1 MAHLK
6 IMRNSM
12 DAPPSF
18 DHWVKQLRTERALMR
33 ELLPEPAAG
42 AEDDARPNASA
53 VPARGARLP
62 VPVTPLVGRAADVAA
77 ICRRLLD
84 PACRLLTLVG
94 PGGMGKTRLAM
105 EVAARLRGRFADGA
119 GFAALA
125 PIMAAEHVAAAIAA
139 ALDCPLPAG
148 LAPEAA
154 LLAWLRER
162 ELLLVVDNLEHLLD
176 TTPLL
181 GAIMR
186 EAPGVRLLATS
197 RERLRLGGEWVVEVG
212 GLAIPA
218 DETLATVARY
228 DAVQLFVD
236 RARQIAGDFALTPAN
251 RAAVA
256 RICRLLDG
264 MPLGIELAAAW
275 APALTP
281 EEIAAELERG
291 LDFLSLSQRDADS
304 RHRSMRAAID
314 GSWSLLTAAE
324 QQVMARLSVFRG
336 PCDREATVQ
345 VAVAGLPA
353 LTALIDKSLVRRE
366 AAGGATR
373 YVLHE
378 LVRQY
383 AAERLAA
390 DPAEQQAAEARH
402 AAYYAGL
409 LQRSIATGTG
419 GSSPEA
425 WANLFGNIDNLRA
438 AWTRAAAAGDTAT
451 VMGMARG
458 LMLLYDLRGWRL
470 DGAALFER
478 AAEALRGAGRR
489 ADAAR
494 GVALGFQG
502 YFMML
507 QQPAAARRLLEEGVA
522 LLEAAGEAAARAHF
536 LLHLGTVELSAARF
550 AAARER
556 YSMAAELAGRD
567 DHFTLLW
574 ATYLQGAA
582 EVYTGD
588 LRAAERN
595 IGACLEAWRSQGFG
609 RGVATALEGLAE
621 IARFDGRVA
630 AAEALIQES
639 MRISSAEHDTA
650 GIARWLRQVGALA
663 IERGALDEAR
673 YLLGESCA
681 SLQAMGEMWPYG
693 RSRSLL
699 LRVEAQRGD
708 HTAARRGCAEL
719 LRLAR
724 DGLVILLA
732 EAAFGLAVVLVAEG
746 NDAEALAVLAAL
758 DGTPGE
764 YVTLRRAAELRADLE
779 RRLGPAGRRPA
790 APEELLPWLEE
801 LLRRPAS
808 SSPADAP
815 RATEQEAA
823 TPMVASGGLF
833 VAPTGEILSP
843 REAEVLRLIA
853 AGASNAAIAARLV
866 LSIHTVK
873 THVARILAKLDVA
886 SRTEAASRAR
896 ELGLA

>member
-1 MAHLK
+1 ME
-6 IMRNSM
+6 
-12 DAPPSF
+12 APPSF
-18 DHWVKQLRTERALMR
+18 DRWIKQLRTERTLMQQ
-33 ELLPEPAAG
+33 LLAEPDGGDESPAG
-42 AEDDARPNASA
+42 LSA
-53 VPARGARLP
+53 PAGPARTSRLP
-62 VPVTPLVGRAADVAA
+62 VPVTPLVGRAADVAD

-94 PGGMGKTRLAM
+94 PGGSGKTRLAI
-105 EVAARLRGRFADGA
+105 EVAAQLRGRFADGA

-125 PIMAAEHVAAAIAA
+125 PIMAPEHVAAAIAD
-139 ALDCPLPAG
+139 ALDWPLPAG
-148 LAPEAA
+148 LAPETA

-181 GAIMR
+181 GAIIR

-197 RERLRLGGEWVVEVG
+197 RERLRVGGEWVVEVS

-218 DETLATVARY
+218 DETLPTVARY

-236 RARQIAGDFALTPAN
+236 RARQIAGDFALTPTN
-251 RAAVA
+251 RAAIA

-264 MPLGIELAAAW
+264 MPLGIELAATW
-275 APALTP
+275 VRALTP
-281 EEIAAELERG
+281 EEIAAELGRG
-291 LDFLSLSQRDADS
+291 LDFLSLSQRDAEP

-336 PCDREATVQ
+336 PCDREAAAQ
-345 VAVAGLPA
+345 VAGGLPA

-366 AAGGATR
+366 AADGATR

-390 DPAEQQAAEARH
+390 DPAEQQGAEARH

-419 GSSPEA
+419 GSSPAA

-470 DGAALFER
+470 DGAALFGG
-478 AAEALRGAGRR
+478 AAEALRGAGPR
-489 ADAAR
+489 ADGAR
-494 GVALGFQG
+494 GAVLGLQG
-502 YFMML
+502 YFMIL
-507 QQPAAARRLLEEGVA
+507 QQPAAAALLLEEGVA
-522 LLEAAGEAAARAHF
+522 LLEAAGETAERAHL

-556 YSMAAELAGRD
+556 YSMATELAGRD
-567 DHFTLLW
+567 DYFTRLW

-582 EVYTGD
+582 EVFTGD
-588 LRAAERN
+588 LRAAERDMS
-595 IGACLEAWRSQGFG
+595 ACLEPWRSQGFG
-609 RGVATALEGLAE
+609 RGVASALDGLAE
-621 IARFDGRVA
+621 IARFDGRMA

-639 MRISSAEHDTA
+639 MRLSSADHDTA

-673 YLLGESCA
+673 YLLQESCA

-699 LRVEAQRGD
+699 LRIEAQRGD
-708 HTAARRGCAEL
+708 HAAARQGCAEL
-719 LRLAR
+719 LRLVR
-724 DGLVILLA
+724 NGLAILLA
-732 EAAFGLAVVLVAEG
+732 EAAFGLAVVLAAEG
-746 NDAEALAVLAAL
+746 SDAEALAVLAAL

-764 YVTLRRAAELRADLE
+764 YDTLRRAAEMRAELE
-779 RRLGPAGRRPA
+779 RRLGPAGRRQV
-790 APEELLPWLEE
+790 APDELLPWLEE
-801 LLRRPAS
+801 LIRPPAS
-808 SSPADAP
+808 SPQADAP
-815 RATEQEAA
+815 RATEREPIVAA
-823 TPMVASGGLF
+823 GGLF

-843 REAEVLRLIA
+843 REVEVLRLIA
-853 AGASNAAIAARLV
+853 AGASNAAIAAQLV